1 MISLSSKVIKL
12 VRMLQGEALKRIRGA
27 VYRKKFDQRELI
39 KVAQR
44 QFRKYMQM
52 RDWGWFV
59 IIQKVATEHDMIIN
73 PFTIIIMIILII
85 VIFTRP
91 VASSACPTLPRSLHS
106 WRPRLV
112 CELRTFYFISQS
124 SKIFM
129 FQYFQSLGSC

>member
-1 MISLSSKVIKL
+1 
-12 VRMLQGEALKRIRGA
+12 MLQGEALKRIRGA

-73 PFTIIIMIILII
+73 PFTITIIINSVII
-85 VIFTRP
+85 VIITRP
-91 VASSACPTLPRSLHS
+91 VASSACPTQPRSSHS

-112 CELRTFYFISQS
+112 CELFHTFYFQISVVN
-124 SKIFM
+124 IFYTSA
-129 FQYFQSLGSC
+129 FFPNWDLFD

>member
-1 MISLSSKVIKL
+1 MTIILIV
-12 VRMLQGEALKRIRGA
+12 
-27 VYRKKFDQRELI
+27 LI

-59 IIQKVATEHDMIIN
+59 IIQKVATEHDMIII
-73 PFTIIIMIILII
+73 PFTIIMIILII
-85 VIFTRP
+85 VIITRP

-112 CELRTFYFISQS
+112 CELFHTLTFLDFNLQH
-124 SKIFM
+124 
-129 FQYFQSLGSC
+129 FQFFPTWDLFD

>member
-1 MISLSSKVIKL
+1 M
-12 VRMLQGEALKRIRGA
+12 RMLQGEALKRIRGA

-59 IIQKVATEHDMIIN
+59 IIQKVATEHYMIIN
-73 PFTIIIMIILII
+73 PFTIIINSVII
-85 VIFTRP
+85 VIITRP
-91 VASSACPTLPRSLHS
+91 VASSACPTLQRSLHS

-112 CELRTFYFISQS
+112 CELFRTFYFCISIVN
-124 SKIFM
+124 IFDTSA
-129 FQYFQSLGSC
+129 FFPNWDLFY

>member
-1 MISLSSKVIKL
+1 M
-12 VRMLQGEALKRIRGA
+12 RMLQGEALKRIRGA

-85 VIFTRP
+85 VIITRP

-112 CELRTFYFISQS
+112 CELFHTLTILDFIRQHFSCFN
-124 SKIFM
+124 IH
-129 FQYFQSLGSC
+129 LGSF